1 MRKEGGKQWSLS
13 FIIEGVPRKLY
24 LLLAVQAND
33 LPVLL
38 ISSSHESSKERKPYL
53 TIPSIPALS
62 LGLHYFPE
70 GAS

>member
-33 LPVLL
+33 LLVPS
-38 ISSSHESSKERKPYL
+38 ISSSHESSKEQTPCQ
-53 TIPSIPALS
+53 TV
-62 LGLHYFPE
+62 
-70 GAS
+70 GAHEKV